1 SAIARHQLYAEVET
15 LQGKLERKTKAHRA
29 LGQKVRGWRDHFARL
44 QAATSRLQTALDASI
59 PSIPGDD
66 PMYPLLREI
75 NSRAREVS
83 EQVANLGPFVYSTAD
98 AVDRSSGAG
107 GARKEVEE
115 ALAKRGIR
123 KEDVAGFA
131 SRAHHTAKA
140 AQAEEQKQVS
150 AWAHPPGAHE
160 VPPEL
165 EYLKAIALA
174 AKAAAA
180 ARQALIAS
188 QFGDAA
194 NSGGHFSTRAGFSPV
209 TGQAA
214 SREAAHA
221 FGTSTAARDLS
232 SAVSPSVERRAR
244 AMKQARE
251 RAAAAAGQEHVV
263 DHSAQNAAVRR
274 FGVGE
279 VTVQGRAEM
288 AAAAHAAAKDLT
300 DMQRLQQIFSYYA
313 SFGARLEEH
322 PQLKAP
328 QYLRLLRDARALD
341 SRVTSS
347 EVDILFVRAA
357 KAQVDAERAAGA
369 PAGSPSGGVVTT
381 STRLSFQGF
390 VMVLMMT
397 ATLKFSRGMD
407 AQVASHRSRTALIDQ
422 VPAAEQQEALA
433 RLLRDNI
440 LPVHKDLLRDPVFA
454 QDILGVGVSEFK
466 KAFEKEFLAEEV
478 VAWFKTHKG
487 AMESMFYR
495 YSMGST
501 AA

>member
-1 SAIARHQLYAEVET
+1 
-15 LQGKLERKTKAHRA
+15 
-29 LGQKVRGWRDHFARL
+29 
-44 QAATSRLQTALDASI
+44 
-59 PSIPGDD
+59 
-66 PMYPLLREI
+66 M
-75 NSRAREVS
+75 
-83 EQVANLGPFVYSTAD
+83 
-98 AVDRSSGAG
+98 
-107 GARKEVEE
+107 
-115 ALAKRGIR
+115 
-123 KEDVAGFA
+123 
-131 SRAHHTAKA
+131 
-140 AQAEEQKQVS
+140 
-150 AWAHPPGAHE
+150 
-160 VPPEL
+160 
-165 EYLKAIALA
+165 
-174 AKAAAA
+174 
-180 ARQALIAS
+180 
-188 QFGDAA
+188 
-194 NSGGHFSTRAGFSPV
+194 

-501 AA
+501 AAASKGSWAAVRDTHKFLTRAQFLAFAREYKLSEMINRTDLANIFREANRGLEADDASDQLVYVEFLEVLGLIAFNLFDSTDESSGLADSMTAGMVAKLELLFFRMHERGCDFSGSPDEHSFIRSVINSVKRRLGGATSEDRSRTAAATPVSKQLDRAQDILLQALR